1 MMKQLFKHND
11 KLYLILRDI
20 ASHNFENK
28 DGSLNMDVLKAWRDY
43 LGGDHVLKHNN
54 RYLIVETIQ
63 DIEYETSN

>member
-1 MMKQLFKHND
+1 MKQLFKHND